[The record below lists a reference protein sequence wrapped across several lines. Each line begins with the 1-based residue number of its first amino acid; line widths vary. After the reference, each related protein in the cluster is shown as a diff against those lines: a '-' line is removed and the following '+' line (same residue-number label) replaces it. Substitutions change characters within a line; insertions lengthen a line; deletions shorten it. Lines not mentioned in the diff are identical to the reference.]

1 MAANKPPK
9 KKSIPEMAPPADG
22 VLQWDRPKRAMPK
35 EEWKEAYGFD
45 GGPVG
50 GFMPNMSKQD
60 AERWKAKL
68 SGTRTGF
75 PQVEIRRQCGPS
87 LMLIIVNLGAGY
99 SYKGRTPAYD
109 VEATSR
115 WTSARGGMKAMS
127 MIDAL
132 ANQPITCGTQIHVS
146 MNGPSLMDF
155 DEMADMQRA
164 IAEARSALEALETA
178 PGTRTIL
185 HAVLKDGADVDG
197 TTAILNTMPGV
208 RIVLE
213 SADAGLIVLSA
224 PEDMDR
230 SMVAVEGVSEILS
243 IKEFQKRGR
252 RAVNVAYGFPPD
264 EDEDDEEDD
273 QEDEA

>member
-1 MAANKPPK
+1 MARKTPQTK
-9 KKSIPEMAPPADG
+9 KALPEIAPPADG

-50 GFMPNMSKQD
+50 GFMPNMSKED

-68 SGTRTGF
+68 SGTRTSF

-115 WTSARGGMKAMS
+115 WTSDRGGMKAMS

-132 ANQPITCGTQIHVS
+132 ANQSITCGTQIHVS

-155 DEMADMQRA
+155 DEMADMHRA

-178 PGTRTIL
+178 PGTRTVL
-185 HAVLKDGADVDG
+185 HAVLKDDADVEEAAELMS
-197 TTAILNTMPGV
+197 TIPGI
-208 RIVLE
+208 RIVLKSVE
-213 SADAGLIVLSA
+213 MRLIVLSA
-224 PEDMDR
+224 PETMDR
-230 SMVAVEGVSEILS
+230 CVVTVKGVSEVLS
-243 IKEFQKRGR
+243 IEEFQKRGR

-264 EDEDDEEDD
+264 EDEVDEEDD
-273 QEDEA
+273 HEDEA